1 MPAPFVCAVAHTP
14 FLAARSPDGGP
25 ELRITSVSGAQR
37 MASPLAKTTL
47 RLTRCGGLCEGAA
60 EHGSPFDLRASS
72 R

>member
-14 FLAARSPDGGP
+14 FLAALSPDGGP

-47 RLTRCGGLCEGAA
+47 RLTRCGGLC
-60 EHGSPFDLRASS
+60 
-72 R
+72 